1 MLDDILRDYNAKE
14 VSAMDVYKDM
24 FKLGEGY
31 IQHFKQEEKNL
42 VANPLG
48 YARMD
53 GAKKGRYRIFFED
66 TFADTLK
73 ELQEA
78 DFAIVNGL
86 TYFGRKNVQEHASK
100 MFAMIFDL
108 DGVTDQTLNNFL
120 HGAYF
125 ADAYPVPN
133 YIALSGHG
141 VHLYYVFEEPI
152 SLFPH
157 TKILLKNLKYALIER
172 IWNTYTSTIKKP
184 QYQGINQSFRPIGG
198 KTKIE
203 GVKVRA
209 FRLNEHPFVVEE
221 LNNFVPEKDRIDLSM
236 LYKESKTTL
245 EEAKEKYPQWYQKVI
260 VGGDKTKGS
269 WTCKRDLYEWWKR
282 QIKEGAVFH
291 HRYFCVMCL
300 AIYAVKSGVSYEE
313 LEKDALDLVPFM
325 NDLSPENPFTEA
337 DVYSALECF
346 DCRYVTFPV
355 EDISRLSSIE
365 IQKNKRNGRKQ
376 STHLRIARNTLEIL
390 NDEAEKPLQGR
401 KSKGNIVRAWQR
413 KNPEGTKAECVR
425 QTGLSK
431 PTVYKH
437 WR

>member
-53 GAKKGRYRIFFED
+53 GAKKGRYRVFFED

-78 DFAIVNGL
+78 DFAIVNGI
-86 TYFGRKNVQEHASK
+86 TYFGRKNLQEHASK

-108 DGVTDQTLNNFL
+108 DGVNDTTLNNFL

-141 VHLYYVFEEPI
+141 IHLYYVFEEPI
-152 SLFPH
+152 ALYPQ
-157 TKILLKNLKYALIER
+157 TKVLLKQLKYALTDR
-172 IWNTYTSTIKKP
+172 IWNTYTSTIEKP
-184 QYQGINQSFRPIGG
+184 QYQGINQGFRPVGG

-209 FRLNEHPFVVEE
+209 FRLNEHPFDVEE
-221 LNNFVPEKDRIDLSM
+221 LNNFVPEKDRVDLSM
-236 LYKESKTTL
+236 LYKESRTTL
-245 EEAKEKYPQWYQKVI
+245 EEAKAKFPQWYQRVI
-260 VGGDKTKGS
+260 VDGDKTKGS

-291 HRYFCVMCL
+291 HRYFCTMCL
-300 AIYAVKSGVSYEE
+300 AIFAVKSGVSYEE

-346 DCRYVTFPV
+346 DSRYVTFPV

-401 KSKGNIVRAWQR
+401 KSKADIVRAWQR
-413 KNPEGTKAECVR
+413 KNPEGTKAECIR
-425 QTGLSK
+425 QTKLSK

>member
-1 MLDDILRDYNAKE
+1 MLEAVLKEYGATE
-14 VSAMDVYKDM
+14 VSALSVYTDL

-31 IQHFKQEEKNL
+31 IQHFKQEENNL

-48 YARMD
+48 YARTD
-53 GAKKGRYRIFFED
+53 GVKKGRYRIFFED
-66 TFADTLK
+66 TFADTLR
-73 ELQEA
+73 ELQES
-78 DFAIVNGL
+78 DFAIVNGI
-86 TYFGRKNVQEHASK
+86 TYFGRKNLQEHASK

-141 VHLYYVFEEPI
+141 IHLYYLFEEPI
-152 SLFPH
+152 ALYPH
-157 TKILLKNLKYALIER
+157 TKVLLKQLKYALTDR
-172 IWNTYTSTIKKP
+172 IWNTYTSTLEKP
-184 QYQGINQSFRPIGG
+184 QYQGINQGFRVIGG

-209 FRLNEHPFVVEE
+209 FRLNEHPFDVEE
-221 LNNFVPEKDRIDLSM
+221 LNNFVPEKDRVDLSM

-245 EEAKEKYPQWYQKVI
+245 EEAKAKYPQWYQKVI
-260 VGGDKTKGS
+260 VAGDKTKGH
-269 WTCKRDLYEWWKR
+269 WICKRDLYEWWKR
-282 QIKEGAVFH
+282 QIKQGAVFH
-291 HRYFCVMCL
+291 HRYFCEMCL

-325 NDLSPENPFTEA
+325 NDLSPENPFTEE

-346 DCRYVTFPV
+346 DSRYITFPV

-365 IQKNKRNGRKQ
+365 IPKNKRNGRKQ

-390 NDEAEKPLQGR
+390 NDEAERNLQGR
-401 KSKGNIVRAWQR
+401 KSKGDIVRAWQR
-413 KNPEGTKAECVR
+413 RHPEGTKAECVR